1 MKAVLANKF
10 MLMPLCIGLL
20 LVVQVIGTFL
30 LNLVQEA
37 LRLLQTFPNIE
48 EPLTLEWDYFTT
60 FQITEHPWFYG
71 ITSVLGL
78 MLVGI
83 TIYKLT
89 SNFASISRDE
99 KGSQR
104 FATKQEVAEQYKKI
118 PEKEK
123 SYPGKGGGVIAHK
136 GHAHFIDDGAVHNM
150 VIGTTRS
157 GKGQLYVDP
166 TIDAYARAEQKP
178 SMIINDM
185 KGELFVRFKERL
197 EQRGF
202 DVLALNMMN
211 PMQSMSYNP
220 LQLIK
225 DAYKEGN
232 YSVAETLC
240 ESLTHML
247 YYNPQVKDPMWQNS
261 AMSLVNAMI
270 LAVTEDCIKNK
281 EEDKITLYTV
291 ANMLSELGS
300 KELPHPSNP
309 KIAVNALDQYFQD
322 LQQDSVAKMQY
333 ATSNFAKGNTRS
345 GIFTTAMAELRRF
358 TLSEQAKMTAKNF
371 LDLKKVGFGQSIEGR
386 GAPFSKVTVTFPDG
400 TQETN
405 QTGEGGYWVVHFQG
419 TLRENDALSVEHDP
433 NPLSKQAYKKR
444 TKEQK
449 AKIQE
454 EQTRIEATINT
465 VNKETGET
473 SLEQENHPDVG
484 ITEVVSFNRPVALFM
499 ITPDYDDSTHVLPSM
514 FVDQLYFT
522 LAKHASMAKGQT
534 CQREVV
540 FMLDEFGQMPAI
552 SGMGSKMTVSL
563 GRNIRFHLV
572 VQSYA
577 QLKDKYGED
586 VQNTL
591 RGNCGNHI
599 YIMTADVETAK
610 HFAEKLGDE
619 TREVETRSGTP
630 FSLKKA
636 KTDNTEGRKLLDA
649 NELMEI
655 KQGHTVVSRTMKRE
669 TQDGKQKI
677 RPFPI
682 YNKGMP
688 YAYQYLNLD
697 AERSITDVEVDT
709 PHRHIRLSDLVMDF
723 SFLTGEASL
732 DNNEERKKAP
742 ESKETKGST
751 SPQKDTAREEGWKQT
766 PVSEVLTGSLWTMA
780 MDRIAPSMDADE
792 EKIQTMSVNDFLQ
805 IIKMLGD
812 SDEVDKN
819 TYAAIRKAIDQYI
832 ESWEDNE
839 ETHKDTIKEAVS

>member
-1 MKAVLANKF
+1 
-10 MLMPLCIGLL
+10 MLMPLCIGLFF
-20 LVVQVIGTFL
+20 VVQVIGTFL

-37 LRLLQTFPNIE
+37 LRLLQQFPAIE
-48 EPLTLEWDYFTT
+48 EPLTVEWAYFTT
-60 FQITEHPWFYG
+60 FQISEYPWFYVL
-71 ITSVLGL
+71 TSMFGL
-78 MLVGI
+78 ILVGI

-89 SNFASISRDE
+89 SNFASIGRDE

-136 GHAHFIDDGAVHNM
+136 GKSLFIDDEAVHNM

-157 GKGQLYVDP
+157 GKGQLFVDP
-166 TIDAYARAEQKP
+166 TIDAYSRAKEKP

-185 KGELFVRFKERL
+185 KGELFVRFKETL

-225 DAYKEGN
+225 DAYEEGN

-247 YYNPQVKDPMWQNS
+247 YYNPHVKDPMWQNS

-270 LAVTEDCIKNK
+270 LAVTEDCIQND
-281 EEDKITLYTV
+281 EEEKITLYTV

-300 KELPHPSNP
+300 QELPHPTVP
-309 KIAVNALDQYFQD
+309 KATVNALDQYFQA
-322 LQQDSVAKMQY
+322 LPQDSVAKMQY

-358 TLSEQAKMTAKNF
+358 TLSEQAKMTAKNS
-371 LDLKKVGFGQSIEGR
+371 LDLKKVGFGQSIEGK
-386 GAPFSKVTVTFPDG
+386 GTPFAKVTVTLPDG
-400 TQETN
+400 AQETN
-405 QTGEGGYWVVHFQG
+405 QTGEGGYWVVHVQG
-419 TLRENDALSVEHDP
+419 TIQANDALIVEHDP
-433 NPLSKQAYKKR
+433 DPLSKKVIKKL
-444 TKEQK
+444 TKDQK
-449 AKIQE
+449 AKKAA
-454 EQTRIEATINT
+454 EQTRIEATIKT
-465 VNKETGET
+465 VNEETGET
-473 SLEQENHPDVG
+473 SFEQEHHPAVS
-484 ITEVVSFNRPVALFM
+484 ITEVVSYDRPVALFM

-522 LAKHASMAKGQT
+522 LAKHASMAKGQA
-534 CQREVV
+534 CQRQVI

-577 QLKDKYGED
+577 QLKEKYGED
-586 VQNTL
+586 DQNTI

-599 YIMTADVETAK
+599 YIMTADVDTAK
-610 HFAEKLGDE
+610 HFSEKIGEE

-649 NELMEI
+649 NELMEL
-655 KQGHTVVSRTMKRE
+655 KKGSTVVSRSMKRE
-669 TQDGKQKI
+669 TQDGKHKV

-688 YAYQYLNLD
+688 FAYQYLKLD
-697 AERSITDVEVDT
+697 ADRSITDVEVDT
-709 PHRHIRLSDLVMDF
+709 PHRHIRLADLVIQF
-723 SFLTGEASL
+723 SFILSDKGMTPTMKANSDTKEV
-732 DNNEERKKAP
+732 NETQ
-742 ESKETKGST
+742 ETKAQP
-751 SPQKDTAREEGWKQT
+751 PQEDEAKEEDEWKQT
-766 PVSEVLTGSLWTMA
+766 PVSEVLTGSLWMMV
-780 MDRIAPSMDADE
+780 MDRIAPSLDADE
-792 EKIQTMSVNDFLQ
+792 TTMQTMPLGDFLQ
-805 IIKMLGD
+805 TLRMLGD

-819 TYAAIRKAIDQYI
+819 TYAAIRKTIDQHLK
-832 ESWEDNE
+832 SWEDNE
-839 ETHKDTIKEAVS
+839 ETHKDNHQEAIS